1 MKPSTKNLTI
11 KDAILENTLT
21 EEAKN
26 GLNKIKEP
34 EKTVERAN
42 LVYKTN
48 DYTYIFK
55 SFRTINTFSSDIY
68 NGKTTFKESN
78 EYQSNLLVEIMDI
91 KKKKRPQNPEKN
103 PEKGIL
109 KNSEALFEC
118 RERVPDVFE
127 SKIFPIKIEGAGFSN
142 KVSEHSNL
150 KILTPKQMLQRLPIA
165 LTQVEAVNTS
175 RKFT

>member
-91 KKKKRPQNPEKN
+91 KKKKKTTKSREKSG
-103 PEKGIL
+103 KRY
-109 KNSEALFEC
+109 S
-118 RERVPDVFE
+118 
-127 SKIFPIKIEGAGFSN
+127 
-142 KVSEHSNL
+142 
-150 KILTPKQMLQRLPIA
+150 
-165 LTQVEAVNTS
+165 
-175 RKFT
+175 